1 MMVCTALCMVVSMI
15 VPFVNAQT
23 SVSLLDTAMMVQEG
37 QQFAIRVKRT
47 GDFASTFYVI
57 VAVSSPLDTDLDFI
71 GSSHVG
77 SFNPSGSDTI
87 SVVFTVNNDTIP
99 EVEETFTLQLSVVN
113 PGVTVAEPSKA
124 AITIA
129 ANDDAYGAFS
139 FLDVS
144 PVMVTEDISDKS
156 EVYLGVSRSRGTHG
170 QIIVSYSIDGTDI
183 DAQAGQDIIPRSGTV
198 LFNDGEIKKYIKLEV
213 MPDNFPEKEETF
225 LVSFTGASQNARVST
240 TPQTVIIMAN
250 DAPVRFKQSE
260 IRVEEGEDIIIQVY
274 RGIDSDGSNV
284 GSFGAIASVDYTI
297 LSDTAVA
304 GKDFSGRN
312 GQVVFEVG
320 EVEGTITI
328 SILDDTDPEVEESFN
343 ITLETPVGDV
353 VLMSPTRIKVIINAN
368 DEHNGVLSFFSP
380 DSLTPALV
388 RVNEDGFPSNAVY
401 YVIRT
406 AGTFGTVTVR
416 WEAYRNDTET
426 GDVKGDITPSDG
438 VLVFTEGVIQQVIN
452 ISVIQD
458 TIAEPTERFVLHLI
472 TGSVSGGASV
482 EGITYGILVIED
494 SDNYY
499 GTVEFGQDLDQRIII
514 TTSPRHLQLMLTRV
528 GLNQGNLIINFTV
541 TYTGVPDSG
550 MAVLEK
556 TDYTIEFA
564 VGQSNRIVQVPL
576 LASAFLQ
583 VGGAFVARLL
593 GIELQSVPSLGAY
606 NSPVF
611 GSRTELNIPVTLN
624 EANGEIGFHSTTTAI
639 INEPDSTPYQVLLQ
653 LTREGTSGQAVISW
667 VLTGS
672 ASVTASDTGPTSG
685 TIVMERGKSD
695 VTLII
700 LIMPDDEPE
709 LEEVVMVNLTHV
721 TPTDT
726 QRLKDTASYVEIKI
740 LENDN
745 PGGTFQFAASMQSS
759 YLVQELMLGSN
770 KEGSAAIDVIVERTG
785 GDLVT
790 QFVQYTVQSNGIDNG
805 ADEFF
810 GAHNV
815 LRFDPGVRFRNSTLL
830 AKMDNIPEILES
842 FVLQLQPYGNVSAS
856 IGAKSKIL
864 VNISANDDPFGVIQ
878 FPNNSSTYV
887 IGESKVSSV
896 QAISIPVERVRGTFG
911 TVVVMWKID
920 PQTNNDLM
928 PLTGSVTFGDG
939 QNQGFIRVESVPD
952 ELPEPSEQFLIKLVS
967 VTGGSRI
974 ANHDTVVVTVM
985 ENDKPVYIAAIMLG
999 FESIL
1004 YLSAILAPIIHYR
1017 PKRSDVDFEPLVYAG
1032 EPSVLTIRIRR
1043 DGDGSDVASM
1053 KYRTVDGSA
1062 TVANGDYQSIP
1073 PTNLV
1078 FGIGEIEK
1086 VVSIEILQDTL
1097 PENNETF
1104 YVQFY
1109 DIQGDL
1115 VFTASPNAT
1124 IVILANDNA
1133 YGVFQL
1139 NPPYEKT
1146 SEEGSQVAY
1155 EIGRLEGRFGVVDVN
1170 WEIYDHITNQL
1181 LPDGGDFITANGTVR
1196 FLENELAKMIFITIR
1211 MDGEPEQDKQF
1222 RVALQSAIVVE
1233 GRTDEVLARISD
1245 TNNEAL
1251 LTVKANDDPYG
1262 KFAFQLS
1269 SKNVTIAEDFYTG
1282 QEDQAKAVLTIE
1294 RRQGL
1299 FRDIMISWEIFS
1311 DQLADTFPKVYD
1323 LILLSTRRNEVTFAP
1338 SKRRSGTGTDVVY
1351 LTGAVNNYL
1360 SVPTLQQPT
1369 AAEISAGFAISV
1381 WLQPFSSINSYILA
1395 KTTTDGN
1402 RFFYALRVVTSQ
1414 GGTIFRFG
1422 FSITG
1427 KTTNQEVSVT
1437 SPKSIQDG
1445 AWHHL
1450 VMSIDSG
1457 TILFY
1462 LDATPLDPQ
1471 SVEDGQTIIDGLGFL
1486 LIGAKAPGS
1495 DHFIGYLQDVRLYT
1509 AKLEMSHILE
1519 LYNSPAAA
1527 DLTPVS
1533 GYMTY
1538 RQGESSKGITIHTVQ
1553 DTIDE
1558 QNEIYKVKLLG
1569 ASNGASLSVTDSM
1582 ARITILKSDN
1592 ANGQFGFNQSCI
1604 PAVAAY
1610 ENATILC
1617 SVDRSKGSEGTVNV
1631 TWSVFQLLQGGNQV
1645 EAVSDFVASTGVL
1658 TFYQGEKSKVFYLEV
1673 RDDTLPEAQETFHIK
1688 LVSVTSGDGISGTT
1702 NTSGA
1707 SINPLAAFSN
1717 FVIEENDYTYGLF
1730 QFSTESTPPTPQD
1743 GVIPPGTSQ
1752 PTVTVSEESGSVSL
1766 MVVRAQGA
1774 MGVVSVE
1781 WRATDGTAVNNRD
1794 YSAGVGRL
1802 TFQNGQLYDFIN
1814 INILDNSLPED
1825 QKHFNVDLLNPTGGA
1840 AVGVA
1845 SSITVIID
1853 HSDGAFGVF
1862 EFGPSSL
1869 NVETDE
1875 IGDSGY
1881 STVILQILRKQGSL
1895 GESTVTWQ
1903 ILGQPDND
1911 VVETTGNV
1919 TFNHGVTL
1927 AMFEVKIR
1935 GDTVPE
1941 LDELYQI
1948 QLTAVNRGSLAAAP
1962 ELITSKLI
1970 IKANDNP
1977 YGLFVIASDQRPVI
1991 VSEALK
1997 NISITIERQLG
2008 QFGAVDVGYRTLT
2021 PLESPPFISGSVKRA
2036 SDKDF
2041 RSALGSV
2048 SFAADQSMASFSV
2061 LIMDDEEPESDESVF
2076 VELTS
2081 VSIATPA
2088 QTNPVPNSPM
2098 LGIASERYGQI
2109 IIDHND
2115 NAHGVL
2121 EITPLSVYTEES
2133 NPNPDINVTRM
2144 GGTFGEVSVKFRV
2157 VNGTALEHLDF
2168 EMLSDTV
2175 VLLDGERSK
2184 ALPIIIKEDRL
2195 PEIRETFYVEIL
2207 DQITGDA
2214 VLGNRS
2220 YSVINILP
2228 SDDPNGAFNFAVTEI
2243 TVEEPE
2249 NGSPFEVNVTVVRVG
2264 GSMGVVSVDWQA
2276 RYQDLPPNADMV
2288 PTAGSIHFVSNEW
2301 SRNIR
2306 VSILPDDIP
2315 EGPESIEFTI
2325 VNVNNDG
2332 RIGDKNSLLL
2342 TISANDNPHGSV
2354 QFATGNYSL
2363 EERDTSSVQYIKLAR
2378 IGGTFGLLRVYYTT
2392 EQIDVVEEA
2401 ILEGKSLQTYFDPPQ
2416 DGGRATPG
2424 STIDL
2429 AGESDPL
2436 MVCLSSC
2443 LRVDAC
2449 LAFEVRVDGNQS
2461 TCVWYITRAD
2471 QPLVAK
2477 TGVKYYNKNQVK
2489 MQELLMMRATPGQD
2503 FGVVTNG
2510 YVLIN
2515 DEVNEGAIPLTI
2527 LADNFPE
2534 LGEKFRVK
2542 LTQVEVISAGGSS
2555 KYPPTLG
2562 SQDKATVQIMK
2573 NDNAYGIFTVFSD
2586 SPAGSDGGHYLP
2598 VEEKPQY
2605 AVDLIVE
2612 RQGGNVGDVTV
2623 DWFINMTATNAQ
2635 YGVDYRAD
2643 GATLQFAAGQTR
2655 RLITLTVLED
2665 AAPELNETLTVQ
2677 LRNPQ
2682 GGADVSPDARVRVI
2696 IMENDY
2702 VAGVLGFDTTSI
2714 LAKEGDSISIN
2725 VTRSVSSHGVV
2736 HVDWHIQGKDGL
2748 DPAKGFNVY
2757 QGSFTFQQNEVSKT
2771 INLDVMVDQKPET
2784 NEEYQIF
2791 LTNVRTEGVGATG
2804 AAKIDAQFNEAA
2816 ITIQGSN
2823 DPHGVIQFA
2832 STSLNVRVQE
2842 ADNIMSLQID
2852 RKFGAIGMVRVSY
2865 EITEGS
2871 VNPTNEE
2878 LVAATVNEDFVP
2890 IKGYLDIANG
2900 ASDASIKI
2908 QIKDDDIPEV
2918 DEVFIVSLTGVTL
2931 VDTDN
2936 SAIPPKL
2943 AGLGTVAQVIID
2955 ANDGTKGVIKFA
2967 NDSVHVKVDE
2977 ITKNISLN
2985 VFRDK
2990 GTFGDVSVFY
3000 YAQSIME
3007 GTTQG
3012 TDYRII
3018 PQELFFA
3025 KGESNKM
3032 IILEILDD
3040 DIPEPDE
3047 TFEVILSNPTNG
3059 LQMGNESRATVTIMG
3074 NDGSSGIVS
3083 FDTDASM
3090 MIEEAGTDNSSN
3102 SVARLKVVRGPG
3114 VYGVVN
3120 VPFEIIPEFPGNT
3133 NDLSPVKGYATFQD
3147 KQSAV
3152 YIELMALD
3160 DSEPEQ
3166 AERFTVRLKE
3176 TDNGAVLGRYL
3187 QRMVIINP
3195 NDSPNGLIQLYIRGT
3210 RNSSISM
3217 DENIGIIYIDVER
3230 TQGTDGT
3237 AMVDV
3242 TTRPDTAVVVSDL
3255 HSVTLAPY
3263 QTIPTTQVQSWY
3275 SYTMNGT
3282 EYLLMLTNFRVG
3294 ELTTM
3299 IGSNGSA
3306 EPVNVDRLFQTT
3318 LFKWR
3323 GQLIPV
3329 QTLETDAATAATT
3342 FTISGLHYMVVAN
3355 QGNIRRH
3362 QTNSRIY
3369 KVNDNGS
3376 LFVLQDL
3383 VTKGAKDVKFFS
3395 YSNQHYLVFAN
3406 SIDNNGLTV
3415 VDVDVFKWEQNT
3427 KMFTASPWQSLSN
3440 LGAHAV
3446 EVFEVEGVMYMAVA
3460 NYYDSERKTYIVD
3473 SIVYKF
3479 GTDGMF
3485 AEHQRM
3491 RTEGAVDV
3499 AYLAV
3504 RSLHLL
3510 VFGSNRGDAISSPQT
3525 STVYRWDST
3534 AQRFF
3539 RDADLQTYRVE
3550 SLTMFLGADDM
3561 GYLLVANGIGNS
3573 EMFYWDIQ
3581 DQQFVSMW
3589 TGPPALS
3596 FHPWIIPQTAGA
3608 LTLMLVAD
3616 IDPQASATLYQFIK
3630 VKDSDY
3636 APRTITMTFEPG
3648 HRMLQTSVVILQDNE
3663 PEDTETFFVS
3673 LTNPSGGADIG
3684 PQNTLTINILSN
3696 DNAHGIIEIDMDS
3709 LEVRVQELD
3718 GRDNTIQINV
3728 RRNHGYFGRV
3738 VIKWVASGDQNG
3750 LSDITPL
3757 QGQLEYTHGQSIAQ
3771 ISLTILNDNLAE
3783 LPEVTYIRLT
3793 EVVESGT
3800 SLPGRGATIG
3810 DNNVATIIVLANDS
3824 PYGVVLWEQGVVS
3837 VSEPNSTDVTVVA
3850 YIIRQ
3855 QGMMGMLRVSY
3866 QTTANTGVVVEKRA
3880 VSGDDFVAKQS
3891 VAILQENATRV
3902 PIEIVIKQD
3911 DLPEGDEFF
3920 LVNITGVTLA
3930 GPAPPPGAEPSVQVP
3945 GNLLSVTIKENDNA
3959 RGIVQF
3965 NVTTNIE
3972 GRIDTYEEFGKNTS
3986 VRLKVSRTVGALGP
4000 ITITW
4005 QGDPREANILDFSP
4019 SSGTLRLE
4027 DGQMDGYITI
4037 YILDDTISEEM
4048 ETFDVKLISKTGGSE
4063 FGPNRSVRVAI
4074 LKNDSPNGLFRFVTS
4089 EVTVKESRSVDDP
4102 EGEVTLQIERVQGSD
4117 GVVNVQ
4123 WRLSAEAVNDF
4134 DDPQSGTI
4142 QFAQGKTTMSVV
4154 LRTKMD
4160 TVLEGEERF
4169 RISLVTADNNADISH
4184 SQGDAT
4190 VIISPDPGASGT
4202 ISILPEFRKVYIGE
4216 PGESSPSY
4224 NGQVQIVVTRGQGI
4238 FGAIAVT
4245 WSVTP
4250 REMSTF
4256 LQSEGTVQFSD
4267 LQQKATITLQAQDDT
4282 RAELRQ
4288 VYTLQINSATGGAV
4302 ISNTPGEFSADIIF
4316 VASDYPHGLF
4326 EFTLPET
4333 ILVEEDAMTFSVM
4346 VVRRSGLDSQVMVS
4360 YTTTPGTA
4368 QNILDFFPAAGAL
4381 EFQHGEDTKL
4391 ISIRVQQDDVPE
4403 GPEMFYV
4410 NLTSTRLR
4418 NPSSNNYTKIGDLQL
4433 DMAPAIGSVNV
4444 KTIVINKNDNA
4455 EGTIQF
4461 DSSAKDMSIVE
4472 EIGLAKIPLVRL
4484 GGNYGKQTVLFST
4497 QNTTALEGIDYSV
4510 PRHEV
4515 VMEQGQTRATI
4526 NITVHDDSEMEHAE
4540 HFNII
4545 LNSIVGGALLGDAV
4559 TATITILKS
4568 DYPNGNFGFSGQLA
4582 VTMPNPDRQI
4592 NLNLTIHRTGGL
4604 TGQQTVFWRI
4614 LGPNNPGNVL
4624 VETNDISHNENGPET
4639 TQGSLIWADAEGG
4652 EKAFQLR
4659 VKPYTSWEIQ
4669 KIFVIEI
4676 NKVQGFPMTVGDGEV
4691 GPSTGK
4697 VVLTIEKF
4705 GDPNGIIQF
4714 EGVAKSEQI
4723 VDEPE
4728 GTGLLDLRFPVSR
4741 LGDTGT
4747 VGSIQVFWDITGPLD
4762 DTADFQPRNGSIV
4775 IEDGQRDSAISI
4787 QVLPDDIPELTERYK
4802 LSLKSVEG
4810 GAEIANSN
4818 NVSFFNIRFNDN
4830 PHGLF
4835 GVAQSDQT
4843 VVVNP
4848 ADLSRLV
4855 RLNFT
4860 RYAGTFG
4867 NVILTFQIKYD
4878 LLQTGIL
4885 LSQSGGT
4892 VSFDEGQS
4900 QVVTDIPLTGDGF
4913 LEMDSSFTVT
4923 LTEVRLSGSAVTDP
4937 PAIKSGE
4944 REAKVI
4950 VPAAAAN
4957 SEVGFSVT
4965 LAAVDEVTTT
4975 TTLTLVRRGTYGTL
4989 EIVWKAGFVPGNLP
5003 NNFVEGTVNPEEGS
5017 VTIAH
5022 GVSSKNFTVQLTA
5035 KPSQAELFSLHLPQ
5049 APITTISGGAKLA
5062 PNSRQVQIEPN
5073 GIIRF
5078 ASNSTNPSISEME
5091 GKIYLMV
5098 ERLYGSEG
5106 KLEVVYRS
5114 EEVTAD
5120 KGVDFITMETNAVM
5134 LEPGQTSGLIEIRVL
5149 QDNIPEEEETLFINL
5164 TRVEKYPTEITPR
5177 ISPRLSSLYT
5187 DSIVHIEESNDPY
5200 GVLCMEPSDISVEE
5214 EYRQV
5219 NISIVRTGGLF
5230 GTVSVVVRTVG
5241 GGEMWTSMI
5250 VPSPGDTND
5259 TIRQV
5264 LGNRQSYNVARGGE
5278 DYDVLDTKVT
5288 LQQGQQTAY
5297 VLVTVLADNAA
5308 EPDETVIVYL
5318 TQPTA
5323 GARIAEGAPDGGKKG
5338 YCVITLLQNDLSNG
5352 VIGFAESSK
5361 VIRVSE
5367 DSGNV
5372 VNLRLARTNAF
5383 YGEVEVTWTTKLALN
5398 STEAED
5404 TVLASQLMRTAGT
5417 TICPARQASCHFNI
5431 TVRNDNIPEEAHQF
5445 IVKLVS
5451 VRRDAQLD
5459 SGSLVATVNV
5469 DSSDYVRGLL
5479 QFTENSRL
5487 VTVADTRRT
5496 VQLKVERKMGQGYRV
5511 QVGYET
5517 MQMTSQVTE
5526 HGVTINPAQE
5536 QEDYSSKVGMLVF
5549 EENRQDIET
5558 IEINLTPAILSDNP
5572 LPKQLYVTLKNPSN
5586 GASIHTDLT
5595 YSRAAVRIVEE
5606 KNLPIW
5612 IAIGEREK
5620 GPHLNDSEILRT
5632 LSHLDTIAKVD
5643 MDLTEVTLVEN
5654 ILSDFIDEGLRRQL
5668 PTDII
5673 NQIMNV
5679 MCNMLNPS
5687 KNDATRRRSSMATL
5701 MEKLAY
5707 TTLTGKPCPSPD
5719 PPELTSL
5726 QCVYMKMSAGRWPLE
5741 KIQNFQ
5747 YQAQRLDTFTVP
5759 NKVENPPIPAD
5770 NDCLDFHMM
5779 EYSSEQWF
5787 MKGDDPELL
5796 SSKIIGFG
5804 MKDKQSGY
5812 SDSPATFRIHT
5823 PDRRIATRRA
5833 QCVYYD
5839 MTTADWVNPQG
5850 TTCTVTNNLEL
5861 ATDDYVD
5868 CSCNHLTHYAVKATP
5883 LDAGLV
5889 GYSVWFFVVSFF
5901 VMVAMALTI
5910 LVHHICAN
5918 LHAMFSANLL
5928 VHMCF
5933 ACFATQLCYVV
5944 AAYVS
5949 PTEILV
5955 YNIGDDNYRCI
5966 VMGLFLHYFFLSQF
5980 TWIMAQAINFWKIL
5994 VLNDE
5999 HTDRKYVLFFLIG
6012 WGLPVVILAIF
6023 YVVTFN
6029 LYKYVYD
6036 MPVDFIYG
6044 DVNNNGEMCFITN
6057 PYAGLGG
6064 VILPVLLMLLVVGV
6078 VFVKAFQVTPQW
6090 QAYDDIYRGRYN
6102 INEIRTLLSFWAVIT
6117 LTWLWGGLHMAYGQL
6132 WMLVMFCIFNLLQGL
6147 LALVLYTI
6155 LRNPC
6160 IQQCFGPQKQLY
6172 SISADANAGAMS
6184 GGDDIRHHM
6193 ASVEI
6198 GSLKGSRASL
6208 LNESWER
6215 DSIPSKS
6222 TMKVKRQLASSGNI
6236 YVTPPVL
6243 VQSTD
6248 GDTTDKDFDD
6258 LLYALKTD
6266 GSYTASDVNSLDSD
6280 KISEISSKVDK
6291 YEMRRISIADT
6302 HL

>member
-1 MMVCTALCMVVSMI
+1 MI
-15 VPFVNAQT
+15 VPMVISQT
-23 SVSLLDTAMMVQEG
+23 TVSLLDTAMMVQEG
-37 QQFAIRVKRT
+37 QQFAIRVKKT

-77 SFNPSGSDTI
+77 SFNPLGPDTI
-87 SVVFTVNNDTIP
+87 SVVFTVNNDTVP

-113 PGVTVAEPSKA
+113 SGVTVVEPSKA

-144 PVMVTEDISDKS
+144 PVLVTEDISDMT
-156 EVYLGVSRSRGTHG
+156 EIYLGVGRSQGSHG
-170 QIIVSYSIDGTDI
+170 QITVSYSVDSSDI
-183 DAQAGQDIIPRSGTV
+183 NAQAGQDIIPRSGTI
-198 LFNDGEIKKYIKLEV
+198 LFQDGEIKKYIVLSI
-213 MPDNFPEKEETF
+213 MPDNFPENDETF
-225 LVSFTGASQNARVST
+225 QVNFTGASQNARVST

-250 DAPVRFKQSE
+250 DAPIRFKQNE
-260 IRVEEGEDIIIQVY
+260 IRVEEGKGDKNIIIQVY

-284 GSFGAIASVDYTI
+284 GSFGAIASVDYKVT
-297 LSDTAVA
+297 SDTAVSEQ
-304 GKDFSGRN
+304 DFQGRN
-312 GQVVFEVG
+312 GQVVFG
-320 EVEGTITI
+320 IGDVEGTITI
-328 SILDDTDPEVEESFN
+328 TILDDGDPEMEESFDV
-343 ITLETPVGDV
+343 TLETPVGDV
-353 VLMSPTRIKVIINAN
+353 VLMAPSKLRVIINAN
-368 DEHNGVLSFFSP
+368 DEHNGILSFFSLDTLSP
-380 DSLTPALV
+380 PLV
-388 RVNEDGFPSNAVY
+388 KVNEDGFVTSAVY
-401 YVIRT
+401 YVLRT

-416 WEAYRNDTET
+416 WEVYRNDSET

-438 VLVFTEGVIQQVIN
+438 VLVFPEGIIQQDIN
-452 ISVIQD
+452 ITVNQD
-458 TIAEPTERFVLHLI
+458 SIAEPTERFVVHLI

-482 EGITYGILVIED
+482 EGITYGVLVVED

-499 GTVEFGQDLDQRIII
+499 GTVEFGQESDQKIII
-514 TTSPRHLQLMLTRV
+514 TTSPRHLQLMLSRI
-528 GLNQGNLIINFTV
+528 GLNQGNLIINITV
-541 TYTGVPDSG
+541 TYTGIPG
-550 MAVLEK
+550 NTMAVLEK
-556 TDYTIEFA
+556 TDYTVEFA
-564 VGQSNRIVQVPL
+564 VGQGNRIVQVPL
-576 LASAFLQ
+576 LSSAFLQ
-583 VGGAFVARLL
+583 VGGVFVARLR

-611 GSRTELNIPVTLN
+611 GSRTELSIPVTIN
-624 EANGEIGFHSTTTAI
+624 EANGEIGFQNTATAI
-639 INEPDSTPYQVLLQ
+639 ITEPDTTPYQVLLQ
-653 LTREGTSGQAVISW
+653 LTREGTSGEAVISW
-667 VLTGS
+667 MLSGS

-685 TIVMERGKSD
+685 TVIMERGKSD

-700 LIMPDDEPE
+700 PIMPDDEPE
-709 LEEVVMVNLTHV
+709 LEEEVTVTLTSV
-721 TPTDT
+721 TPSDT
-726 QRLKDTASYVEIKI
+726 QRLKDTASQVKIII

-745 PGGTFQFAASMQSS
+745 PGGTFQFASSMQSS
-759 YLVQELMLGSN
+759 YLVQ
-770 KEGSAAIDVIVERTG
+770 EGSAAIDVIVERTG
-785 GDLVT
+785 GDLIT
-790 QFVQYTVQSNGIDNG
+790 RFVQYTVESNGADIG

-810 GAHNV
+810 GANNV
-815 LRFDPGVRFRNSTLL
+815 LRFDPGIRFSNSTLL

-842 FVLQLQPYGNVSAS
+842 FVLRLQPYGNVSAS
-856 IGAKSKIL
+856 IGDKSRIL
-864 VNISANDDPFGVIQ
+864 VNISANDDPNGVIQ
-878 FPNNSSTYV
+878 FPNNSNTFV
-887 IGESKVSSV
+887 IGESKVGDV
-896 QAISIPVERVRGTFG
+896 QAISIALERIRGTFG
-911 TVVVMWKID
+911 SVVVMWKLD
-920 PQTNNDLM
+920 SLDNVDLI
-928 PLTGSVTFGDG
+928 PTAGTVTFGDG

-952 ELPEPSEQFLIKLVS
+952 EIPEQSEPFLLRLVS
-967 VTGGSRI
+967 VTGGARI
-974 ANHDTVVVTVM
+974 AAHDTVTVSIM
-985 ENDKPVYIAAIMLG
+985 ENDKPVYIA
-999 FESIL
+999 
-1004 YLSAILAPIIHYR
+1004 
-1017 PKRSDVDFEPLVYAG
+1017 EPLVYTG
-1032 EPSVLTIRIRR
+1032 EPSVLNIRIRR
-1043 DGDGSDVASM
+1043 DGDGTDIASM
-1053 KYRTVDGSA
+1053 KYKTMDGSA
-1062 TVANGDYQSIP
+1062 TVANGDYTSVS

-1078 FGIGEIEK
+1078 FGVGEIEK

-1097 PENNETF
+1097 PETNETF

-1124 IVILANDNA
+1124 IIILANDDA
-1133 YGVFQL
+1133 YGVFQF

-1146 SEEGSQVAY
+1146 SEEGSQVAF
-1155 EIGRLEGRFGVVDVN
+1155 EVGRTEGRFGVVDVN
-1170 WEIYDHITNQL
+1170 WEIYDQVTNQL
-1181 LPDGGDFITANGTVR
+1181 LPDGGDFISANGTVR
-1196 FLENELAKMIFITIR
+1196 FLENEQAKMIFITVR

-1233 GRTDEVLARISD
+1233 GRTDEVLTRIST

-1251 LTVKANDDPYG
+1251 LMVVANDDPYG

-1269 SKNVTIAEDFYTG
+1269 SRNVTIAEDFYTG
-1282 QEDQAKAVLTIE
+1282 QEDLAKAELTIE
-1294 RRQGL
+1294 RRQGI
-1299 FRDIMISWEIFS
+1299 FRDVMVSWEIFS
-1311 DQLADTFPKVYD
+1311 NQLADTFPKVYD
-1323 LILLSTRRNEVTFAP
+1323 LILLSTRRSEVILSPT
-1338 SKRRSGTGTDVVY
+1338 KQRDRTGTDVIY

-1369 AAEISAGFAISV
+1369 AAEISAGFVISV
-1381 WLQPFSSINSYILA
+1381 WLLPFSSINSYILA
-1395 KTTTDGN
+1395 KTTADGT
-1402 RFFYALRVVTSQ
+1402 RFFYALRVVTAP
-1414 GGTIFRFG
+1414 GGTIFRLG
-1422 FSITG
+1422 FSLTG
-1427 KTTNQEVSVT
+1427 STTNQEVSVT
-1437 SPKSIQDG
+1437 TNTTIQDG

-1450 VMSIDSG
+1450 VVSISG
-1457 TILFY
+1457 GNILFY
-1462 LDATPLDPQ
+1462 LDSKLLDTKFIG
-1471 SVEDGQTIIDGLGFL
+1471 STQTMIDGTGTL
-1486 LIGAKAPGS
+1486 LIGAIAPGN
-1495 DHFIGYLQDVRLYT
+1495 DHFIGYLQDVRLY
-1509 AKLEMSHILE
+1509 AGNLDVNHIME
-1519 LYNSPAAA
+1519 LYNNPAAA

-1538 RQGESSKGITIHTVQ
+1538 HQGQTSQNITIHSVQ
-1553 DTIDE
+1553 DTLDE
-1558 QNEIYKVKLLG
+1558 ENEVYKVKLLS
-1569 ASNGASLSVTDSM
+1569 ASNGASLSVTDSTS
-1582 ARITILKSDN
+1582 RITILKSDN
-1592 ANGQFGFNQSCI
+1592 ANGQFGFNQSCV
-1604 PAVAAY
+1604 PAVATY
-1610 ENATILC
+1610 ENATVVC
-1617 SVDRSKGSEGTVNV
+1617 SVSRSKGSDGTVNI
-1631 TWSVFQLLQGGNQV
+1631 TWAVFQLLQGGNQV
-1645 EAVSDFVASTGVL
+1645 EAVNDFVASTGVL

-1673 RDDTLPEAQETFHIK
+1673 RDDMVPEAKETFHIK
-1688 LVSVTSGDGISGTT
+1688 LVGVTSGDGISGTT

-1707 SINPLAAFSN
+1707 SIDPLTALSN
-1717 FVIEENDYTYGLF
+1717 FVIEENDFTYGLF
-1730 QFSTESTPPTPQD
+1730 QFSTESTPPSPGD
-1743 GVIPPGTSQ
+1743 GVIPPGTSK
-1752 PTVTVSEESGSVSL
+1752 PMVTISEESGIVSL

-1774 MGVVSVE
+1774 MGLVTVE
-1781 WRATDGTAVNNRD
+1781 WRATDGTALNNRD

-1802 TFQNGQLYDFIN
+1802 TFQDGQLYDFIN
-1814 INILDNSLPED
+1814 IAILDNSLPED
-1825 QKHFNVDLLNPTGGA
+1825 QKYFNVDLLNPTGGA
-1840 AVGVA
+1840 AVGIA
-1845 SSITVIID
+1845 SSITVTIN

-1862 EFGPSSL
+1862 EFGPTSL

-1875 IGDSGY
+1875 IGDSGF
-1881 STVILQILRKQGSL
+1881 STVILQVLRKQGSL

-1911 VVETTGNV
+1911 VIETTGNV
-1919 TFNHGVTL
+1919 TFNHEVTM
-1927 AMFEVKIR
+1927 ATFEVKIR

-1941 LDELYQI
+1941 LDEMYQI
-1948 QLTAVNRGSLAAAP
+1948 QLSAVNRGSLAGPSLVTAN
-1962 ELITSKLI
+1962 LI

-1977 YGLFVIASDQRPVI
+1977 YGMFVITNDQRPVI
-1991 VSEALK
+1991 VTEALK
-1997 NISITIERQLG
+1997 NVTITISRQHG
-2008 QFGAVDVGYRTLT
+2008 QFGAIDVGYRTLT
-2021 PLESPPFISGSVKRA
+2021 PLESPPFISGTVVRA
-2036 SDKDF
+2036 SDKDY
-2041 RSALGSV
+2041 RAAEGIV
-2048 SFAADQSMASFSV
+2048 RFATDQSEGSFVV
-2061 LIMDDEEPESDESVF
+2061 LILEDEEPESDESIF
-2076 VELTS
+2076 VQLTE
-2081 VSIATPA
+2081 VSIATTA
-2088 QTNPVPNSPM
+2088 QANPVPNSPT
-2098 LGIASERYGQI
+2098 LGIMAERYGQI
-2109 IIDHND
+2109 MIEHND

-2121 EITPLSVYTEES
+2121 EISPLSVYVEETK
-2133 NPNPDINVTRM
+2133 PNPDVNITRK

-2168 EMLSDTV
+2168 EMLTDTV

-2184 ALPIIIKEDRL
+2184 ALPILIREDQV
-2195 PEIRETFYVEIL
+2195 PEMRETFYVELL

-2220 YSVINILP
+2220 YCVINILP
-2228 SDDPNGAFNFAVTEI
+2228 SDDPTGAFEFAVNEI
-2243 TVEEPE
+2243 SVEEPE
-2249 NGSPFEVNVTVVRVG
+2249 NGSPFVVNVTVIRTG

-2276 RYQDLPPNADMV
+2276 RYKDQPPNADIV
-2288 PTAGSIHFVSNEW
+2288 PTAGSIHFVSNEA

-2306 VSILPDDIP
+2306 VSVLPDDVP
-2315 EGPESIEFTI
+2315 EGPEGIEFTL

-2332 RIGDKNSLLL
+2332 RIGERNSLIF
-2342 TISANDNPHGSV
+2342 TIAANDNPHGSV
-2354 QFATGNYSL
+2354 QFATGNYSV
-2363 EERDTSSVQYIKLAR
+2363 EERETSSVQYIKLAR
-2378 IGGTFGLLRVYYTT
+2378 LGGTFGLLRVYYTT
-2392 EQIDVVEEA
+2392 EQIDIVQEA
-2401 ILEGKSLQTYFDPPQ
+2401 MLDGTSLLTYFDLPQ
-2416 DGGRATPG
+2416 DGGRITPG
-2424 STIDL
+2424 SSIDV
-2429 AGESDPL
+2429 AGEDNPL

-2443 LRVDAC
+2443 LKVDAC
-2449 LAFEVRVDGNQS
+2449 LAFEVRVDGNLS
-2461 TCVWYITRAD
+2461 TCVWYITHAD

-2515 DEVNEGAIPLTI
+2515 DQVNEGAIPLTI

-2542 LTQVEVISAGGSS
+2542 LTRVEVISAGGSD

-2562 SQDKATVQIMK
+2562 SQNKATVKIVK
-2573 NDNAYGIFTVFSD
+2573 NDNAYGIFTLFSD
-2586 SPAGSDGGHYLP
+2586 SPAGSDSGHYLP

-2612 RQGGNVGDVTV
+2612 RQGGNVGDVMV
-2623 DWFINMTATNAQ
+2623 DWFINMTGTNAQ

-2643 GATLQFAAGQTR
+2643 GATLQFAAGKTR
-2655 RLITLTVLED
+2655 RLITLTILDDV
-2665 AAPELNETLTVQ
+2665 APELNETLTVQ

-2682 GGADVSPDARVRVI
+2682 GGADISPDARVKVV

-2702 VAGVLGFDTTSI
+2702 VAGVLGFDTTSV
-2714 LAKEGDSISIN
+2714 LAREGDVISIN
-2725 VTRSVSSHGVV
+2725 VTRSVSSHGIV
-2736 HVDWHIQGKDGL
+2736 HVNWHIQGKGGL
-2748 DPAKGFNVY
+2748 DPAKGFSIY
-2757 QGSFTFQQNEVSKT
+2757 QGTFTYQQGEVSKT
-2771 INLDVMVDQKPET
+2771 INLDVLVDEKPET

-2791 LTNVRTEGVGATG
+2791 LTDIRTEGVGPTG
-2804 AAKIDAQFNEAA
+2804 EAKIDSQFNEAA

-2823 DPHGVIQFA
+2823 DPHGVLQFA
-2832 STSLNVRVQE
+2832 STSLNIRVQE
-2842 ADNIMSLQID
+2842 AENILSLQVD

-2871 VNPTNEE
+2871 VSPTSEE
-2878 LVAATVNEDFVP
+2878 LVRATVNEDFVP
-2890 IKGYLDIANG
+2890 IKGYVDIADG
-2900 ASDASIKI
+2900 ISDAAIKVE
-2908 QIKDDDIPEV
+2908 IKDDDLPEV

-2936 SAIPPKL
+2936 IAIPPKL

-2955 ANDGTKGVIKFA
+2955 ANDGTKGVIKFSP
-2967 NDSVHVKVDE
+2967 DSVDVTVDE
-2977 ITKNISLN
+2977 ITKNISLT

-2990 GTFGDVSVFY
+2990 GTFGNVSVFY
-3000 YAQSIME
+3000 YAQSIVE

-3012 TDYRII
+3012 TDYRIV
-3018 PQELFFA
+3018 PKELFFA

-3032 IILEILDD
+3032 ILIEILND

-3059 LQMGNESRATVTIMG
+3059 LQMGNQSRATVTILG

-3083 FDTDASM
+3083 FDTDASIT
-3090 MIEEAGTDNSSN
+3090 IEESGGDNSSV
-3102 SVARLKVVRGPG
+3102 SIARLKVVRGPG

-3120 VPFEIIPEFPGNT
+3120 VPFEIIPEFPDNT

-3152 YIELMALD
+3152 YIELIALD

-3166 AERFTVRLKE
+3166 LERFTVKLKE
-3176 TDNGAVLGRYL
+3176 ADNSAVLGRYL
-3187 QRMVIINP
+3187 ERMVIINP
-3195 NDSPNGLIQLYIRGT
+3195 NDSPNGLMQLYIRGT

-3230 TQGTDGT
+3230 TQGADGT

-3242 TTRPDTAVVVSDL
+3242 TTRPDTAVVISDL
-3255 HSVTLAPY
+3255 DSVTLAPY
-3263 QTIPTTQVQSWY
+3263 QMIPTTQVKSWY
-3275 SYTMNGT
+3275 TYTVNGT
-3282 EYLLMLTNFRVG
+3282 HYLLMLTNFRVG

-3299 IGSNGSA
+3299 IGSNGTS
-3306 EPVNVDRLFQTT
+3306 EPVNVDRLYQTT
-3318 LFKWR
+3318 LFKWM
-3323 GQLIPV
+3323 GQLIPI
-3329 QTLETDAATAATT
+3329 QTLETDAATAATV
-3342 FTISGLHYMVVAN
+3342 FSISDVHYMVVAN
-3355 QGNIRRH
+3355 LGNIRRH
-3362 QTNSRIY
+3362 QTTSRIY
-3369 KVNDNGS
+3369 RINTDGS
-3376 LFVLQDL
+3376 LFVIQDL
-3383 VTKGAKDVKFFS
+3383 VTKGARDVKFFS

-3415 VDVDVFKWEQNT
+3415 VDVDVFKWEEST
-3427 KMFTASPWQSLSN
+3427 KMFTASPWQSVSN

-3446 EVFEVEGVMYMAVA
+3446 EVFELEGVMYMAVA

-3510 VFGSNRGDAISSPQT
+3510 VFGNNRGDAISSPQT

-3539 RDADLQTYRVE
+3539 RDSDLQTYRVE
-3550 SLTMFLGADDM
+3550 TLTMFLGADDM

-3573 EMFYWDIQ
+3573 EMFYWDVQ
-3581 DQQFVSMW
+3581 DQEFVSMW
-3589 TGPPALS
+3589 MGAPALS
-3596 FHPWIIPQTAGA
+3596 FHPWIIPQTTGA

-3616 IDPQASATLYQFIK
+3616 KDPQASATLYQFIK
-3630 VKDSDY
+3630 VKDSDF
-3636 APRTITMTFEPG
+3636 APRTVTMTFEPG
-3648 HRMLQTSVVILQDNE
+3648 RRLLQTSVIILQDTI

-3696 DNAHGIIEIDMDS
+3696 DNAHGIIEIAMDS
-3709 LEVRVQELD
+3709 LEVRVQEED
-3718 GRDNTIQINV
+3718 GRDNVIAVNV
-3728 RRNHGYFGRV
+3728 IRKHGYFGRV
-3738 VIKWVASGDQNG
+3738 VVRWVASGDQDG

-3757 QGQLEYTHGQSIAQ
+3757 QGQVEFTDGQSVAT

-3783 LPEVTYIRLT
+3783 LPEVTYVRLT
-3793 EVVESGT
+3793 EVIESGT
-3800 SLPGRGATIG
+3800 NLPGRGATIG
-3810 DNNVATIIVLANDS
+3810 DNNVAAVIVQANDS
-3824 PYGVVLWEQGVVS
+3824 PYGVVLWEKGVVY
-3837 VSEPNSTDVTVVA
+3837 VSEPNGTDFTVVA
-3850 YIIRQ
+3850 YILRQ
-3855 QGMMGMLRVSY
+3855 QGMMGMLQVAY
-3866 QTTANTGVVVEKRA
+3866 QTTANTGVEVEKRA

-3902 PIEIVIKQD
+3902 PIEIVVKQD
-3911 DLPEGDEFF
+3911 DLPEGDESF

-3930 GPAPPPGAEPSVQVP
+3930 GPNPPPGAEPSVNVP
-3945 GNLLSVTIKENDNA
+3945 GNLLSITIQENDNA

-3986 VRLKVSRTVGALGP
+3986 VKLKVSRTVGTLGP

-4019 SSGTLRLE
+4019 SSGTIRME
-4027 DGQMDGYITI
+4027 DGETDGYIII
-4037 YILDDTISEEM
+4037 YILDDTIAEAM
-4048 ETFDVKLISKTGGSE
+4048 ETFDVKLISKSGGSE
-4063 FGPNRSVRVAI
+4063 FGPNRSVRLAI
-4074 LKNDSPNGLFRFVTS
+4074 LKNDSPNGLFRFMQS
-4089 EVTVKESRSVDDP
+4089 EITVKESRSVDDP
-4102 EGEVTLQIERVQGSD
+4102 EGEVTLQIERVQGSE
-4117 GVVNVQ
+4117 GVVNVR
-4123 WRLSAEAVNDF
+4123 WRLSAEAAYDF
-4134 DDPQSGTI
+4134 DDPLSGTI
-4142 QFAQGKTTMSVV
+4142 QFDQGQKTRPII

-4160 TVLEGEERF
+4160 SVLEGEERF
-4169 RISLVTADNNADISH
+4169 HISLVTADNNADISH
-4184 SQGDAT
+4184 SEGDST

-4224 NGQVQIVVTRGQGI
+4224 NGQLQIMISRGEGI
-4238 FGAIAVT
+4238 FGAISVT

-4250 REMSTF
+4250 RETSTF
-4256 LQSEGTVQFSD
+4256 LQSEGTVQFAD

-4282 RAELRQ
+4282 RAELRRM
-4288 VYTLQINSATGGAV
+4288 YTLQINSATGGAV

-4333 ILVEEDAMTFSVM
+4333 ILVEEDELTFGVM

-4368 QNILDFFPAAGAL
+4368 QNILDFFPAAGTL
-4381 EFQHGEDTKL
+4381 EFQHGDDKKV
-4391 ISIRVQQDDVPE
+4391 ISLRVQQDDLPE

-4410 NLTSTRLR
+4410 NLTSTWLR
-4418 NPSSNNYTKIGDLQL
+4418 SPSTNNYTKIGDLQL
-4433 DMAPAIGSVNV
+4433 DMAPAIGSINV

-4455 EGTIQF
+4455 EGTIEF
-4461 DSSAKDMSIVE
+4461 DTEAREMSIVE
-4472 EIGLAKIPLVRL
+4472 EIGMAKIPLIL
-4484 GGNYGKQTVLFST
+4484 YFS
-4497 QNTTALEGIDYSV
+4497 LS
-4510 PRHEV
+4510 
-4515 VMEQGQTRATI
+4515 
-4526 NITVHDDSEMEHAE
+4526 
-4540 HFNII
+4540 
-4545 LNSIVGGALLGDAV
+4545 GGAKLGDAT

-4568 DYPNGNFGFSGQLA
+4568 DFPNGKFGFSSQLA
-4582 VTMPNPDRQI
+4582 ITLPNPDHEVNVTLAIQ
-4592 NLNLTIHRTGGL
+4592 RTGGL

-4624 VETNDISHNENGPET
+4624 VETNDVSHKGNGPQT
-4639 TQGSLIWADAEGG
+4639 TQGSLIWADEEAGM
-4652 EKAFQLR
+4652 KTFKIY
-4659 VKPYTSWEIQ
+4659 VKPYTTWEIQ
-4669 KIFVIEI
+4669 KTFVIEI
-4676 NKVQGFPMTVGDGEV
+4676 YKVQGFPAGIGDGEI

-4697 VVLTIEKF
+4697 VILTIEKF
-4705 GDPNGIIQF
+4705 GDPNGILHF
-4714 EGVAKSEQI
+4714 EGVAKSEQV

-4728 GTGLLDLRFPVSR
+4728 GTGMLDLRFPVSR
-4741 LGDTGT
+4741 RADTGT
-4747 VGSIQVFWDITGPLD
+4747 VGSIQVFWVITGPMD
-4762 DTADFQPRNGSIV
+4762 ETADFQPRNGSIV
-4775 IEDGQRDSAISI
+4775 IGEGQRDSSIVI
-4787 QVLPDDIPELTERYK
+4787 QVLPDDVPELTERYT

-4810 GAEIANSN
+4810 GAEIASADNI
-4818 NVSFFNIRFNDN
+4818 SFFSIRFNDN

-4835 GVAQSDQT
+4835 GVVQNDQT

-4848 ADLSRLV
+4848 ADLSRSV

-4867 NVILTFQIKYD
+4867 NIILTFQIKYD
-4878 LLQTGIL
+4878 LLQTGVL
-4885 LSQSGGT
+4885 LSKSGGT
-4892 VSFDEGQS
+4892 VSFDDGQA
-4900 QVVTDIPLTGDGF
+4900 QVVTDIPLAGDGF
-4913 LEMDSSFTVT
+4913 LEMDSSFSVT
-4923 LTEVRLSGSAVTDP
+4923 LTEVRLSGAAVTEP
-4937 PAIKSGE
+4937 PAFKTGE
-4944 REAKVI
+4944 KEAKVI

-4965 LAAVDEVTTT
+4965 IAAVDEVTTT

-4989 EIVWKAGFVPGNLP
+4989 EIIWKAGFVPGNLP

-5017 VTIAH
+5017 VTVAH
-5022 GVSSKNFTVQLTA
+5022 GISSKNFTVQLTA
-5035 KPSQAELFSLHLPQ
+5035 KPSQPELFSLHLPQ
-5049 APITTISGGAKLA
+5049 APITTISGGARLA
-5062 PNSRQVQIEPN
+5062 PNTRQVQIEPN
-5073 GIIRF
+5073 GIVRF
-5078 ASNSTNPSISEME
+5078 AANSTNPSISEME

-5098 ERLYGSEG
+5098 QRLYGSEG
-5106 KLEVVYRS
+5106 KLEVIYRS

-5120 KGVDFITMETNAVM
+5120 KGIDFITMETNAVM

-5149 QDNIPEEEETLFINL
+5149 QDNIPEEEETLYINL

-5187 DSIVHIEESNDPY
+5187 NSVVRIEESNDPY
-5200 GVLCMEPSDISVEE
+5200 GVLCMEPSEVSVEE

-5219 NISIVRTGGLF
+5219 NISIARTGGLF

-5264 LGNRQSYNVARGGE
+5264 LGNRHSYNVARGGE

-5288 LQQGQQTAY
+5288 FQQGQQTAY

-5308 EPDETVIVYL
+5308 EPDETIIVYL

-5367 DSGNV
+5367 DTANV

-5383 YGEVEVTWTTKLALN
+5383 YGEVEVSWVTKLALN
-5398 STEAED
+5398 SSEAED
-5404 TVLASQLMRTAGT
+5404 AMLASQLMRTAGT
-5417 TICPARQASCHFNI
+5417 AICAAREASCHFNI
-5431 TVRNDNIPEEAHQF
+5431 TVKNDNIPEEAHTF
-5445 IVKLVS
+5445 IIKLVS

-5459 SGSLVATVNV
+5459 SGSLVATVMV
-5469 DSSDYVRGLL
+5469 ESSDYVRGLL

-5487 VTVADTRRT
+5487 LTVGDTSRT
-5496 VQLKVERKMGQGYRV
+5496 VLLKVERKMGQGYRV

-5526 HGVTINPAQE
+5526 HGVTINPALE

-5558 IEINLTPAILSDNP
+5558 VEINLTPAILSNNP
-5572 LPKQLYVTLKNPSN
+5572 LPKQFYVTLKNPSN
-5586 GASIHTDLT
+5586 GASIHSDVT

-5620 GPHLNDSEILRT
+5620 APHLNDSEILRT

-5643 MDLTEVTLVEN
+5643 MDITEVTLVEN
-5654 ILSDFIDEGLRRQL
+5654 ILRDFIEEGLKRPL
-5668 PTDII
+5668 PTEII

-5687 KNDATRRRSSMATL
+5687 KNDATRRRSSLATL
-5701 MEKLAY
+5701 MENLAY

-5726 QCVYMKMSAGRWPLE
+5726 QCVYMRMSAGRWPLE
-5741 KIQNFQ
+5741 KINNFQ

-5759 NKVENPPIPAD
+5759 DEVENAPIPAD
-5770 NDCLDFHMM
+5770 IDCLDFHLM

-5787 MKGDDPELL
+5787 MKTEDPELL

-5804 MKDKQSGY
+5804 MKGRQSSY
-5812 SDSPATFRIHT
+5812 SESPATYRIHT

-5833 QCVYYD
+5833 QCVFYD

-5868 CSCNHLTHYAVKATP
+5868 CSCKHLTHYAVKATP

-5955 YNIGDDNYRCI
+5955 YNIGQDNYRCI

-6012 WGLPVVILAIF
+6012 WGLPVVILAVF
-6023 YVVTFN
+6023 YVIAFN
-6029 LYKYVYD
+6029 LYKYVYN

-6057 PYAGLGG
+6057 PYAALGG

-6102 INEIRTLLSFWAVIT
+6102 INEIRTLLSFWAVIA

-6160 IQQCFGPQKQLY
+6160 VQQCFGPQKQLY
-6172 SISADANAGAMS
+6172 SISADANTGTMS

-6215 DSIPSKS
+6215 DSIPFKS

-6243 VQSTD
+6243 VQSTE
-6248 GDTTDKDFDD
+6248 GDTDKDFDD